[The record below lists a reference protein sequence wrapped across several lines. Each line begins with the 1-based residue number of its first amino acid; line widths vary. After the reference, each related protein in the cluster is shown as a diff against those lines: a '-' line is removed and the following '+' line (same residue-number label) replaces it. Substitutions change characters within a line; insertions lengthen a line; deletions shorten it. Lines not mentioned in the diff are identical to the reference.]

1 MPEPPAPVDAI
12 VAGGGVIGLGI
23 AWRAATAGLRVAVCD
38 DAPGR
43 AASWAA
49 AGMLAPVT
57 EVHYGEEA
65 LLALNLEAARRYP
78 RWVAELE
85 ALTGVGT
92 GYRRCGTLM
101 VARDADDLA
110 VLDDLAAYQRRAGL
124 EAERLGSRA
133 CRELEPRLSPRVRAG
148 ILVPGDHQVD
158 NRALVRALLRAC
170 EHTGVGLLPA
180 RVARVLVEGGRVTG
194 VALADGGRLAGG
206 TVVLAAGCWSGAIAG
221 PDPDVLPPVRPVKG
235 QLLHLAGPAD
245 PPLIGHNLRGLDVYL
260 VPRADGRLVAG
271 ATVEER
277 GFDTTVT
284 AGAVHELLRDAVELV
299 PDVAELALTETVAGL
314 RPGSPDNA
322 PLLGPAALDGLVV
335 AAGHHRN
342 GILLTPVTADAV
354 AELLV
359 TGRVPDLI
367 APFGPARFEP
377 AGRSGEAERMRGPR
391 PGPDREGAA
400 Q

>member
-1 MPEPPAPVDAI
+1 MPAEGGTRPLVDVI

-23 AWRAATAGLRVAVCD
+23 AWRAAAAGLRVVVCD

-57 EVHYGEEA
+57 EVHYGEDA
-65 LLALNLEAARRYP
+65 LLALNLDAARRYP
-78 RWVAELE
+78 GFVAELE
-85 ALTGVGT
+85 ELTGLDA

-110 VLDDLAAYQRRAGL
+110 ALADLAGFQRRAGL
-124 EAERLGSRA
+124 EAERLASRA
-133 CRELEPRLSPRVRAG
+133 CRELEPRLSPRVRGG

-170 EHTGVGLLPA
+170 ERSGVHLLPA
-180 RVARVLVEGGRVTG
+180 RVRRVLTGGGRVAG
-194 VALADGGRLAGG
+194 ALLADGERLAAG
-206 TVVLAAGCWSGAIAG
+206 TLVLAAGCWSGGVGGLDEAA
-221 PDPDVLPPVRPVKG
+221 LPPVRPVKG
-235 QLLHLAGPAD
+235 QLVHLAGPAE
-245 PPLIGHNLRGLDVYL
+245 PPLLRHNLRGLDVYL

-277 GFDTTVT
+277 GFDTMVT
-284 AGAVHELLRDAVELV
+284 AGAAHELLRDAIELV

-335 AAGHHRN
+335 AAGHYRN
-342 GILLTPVTADAV
+342 GILLTPVTADTI

-359 TGRVPDLI
+359 TGRVPDRI
-367 APFGPARFEP
+367 GPFSPRRFAATTTKE
-377 AGRSGEAERMRGPR
+377 EATR
-391 PGPDREGAA
+391 
-400 Q
+400 